1 MTALIS
7 LLAAIMLAVSPDI
20 IIPAPVKTTC
30 VSGRYNMPEHPTYAV
45 SGTSEGLANF
55 LSLI

>member
-7 LLAAIMLAVSPDI
+7 LLAAIMLAVSPDV

-30 VSGRYNMPEHPTYAV
+30 VSGSYNMPEHPTYTVA
-45 SGTSEGLANF
+45 GTSTISE
-55 LSLI
+55 